1 ALVVGG
7 TNTSRRTGPQLVLF
21 PVPHFRELRPESLK
35 VRESRRLP
43 NCLLVLD
50 RIVAEQGLRH
60 LQQCNFL
67 SLYTSGYAPGSVVQT
82 CVNDIP
88 CEASTRSREAESCQA
103 RYQAN

>member
-1 ALVVGG
+1 MAA
-7 TNTSRRTGPQLVLF
+7 R
-21 PVPHFRELRPESLK
+21 LRGRP

-43 NCLLVLD
+43 IRRLVPGCT
-50 RIVAEQGLRH
+50 VAEQGLRH

-88 CEASTRSREAESCQA
+88 CEASACSREAESCQA
-103 RYQAN
+103 RYQVNRFERCGPSQEVSAGTLRN